1 VTGNLNGNS
10 ISGFSA
16 LLYVNFIIKKKYRVD
31 GVAKEMQIAT
41 DTLYRYVRGENVM
54 PPDRVIDLV
63 RATKDIEFLEFFC
76 EPCGFIPVPAA
87 EGKCP
92 GDELAK
98 GQINLSILSGKTLE
112 AIEKA
117 YEDGKIEKKEF
128 QEISRL
134 TTRLQE
140 KAAELREKIRKDAE
154 ARKGGDR

>member
-1 VTGNLNGNS
+1 MSSNLNGSS

-16 LLYVNFIIKKKYRVD
+16 LLYVNFIIRKKYRVD
-31 GVAKEMQIAT
+31 TVAKEMQIAT
-41 DTLYRYVRGENVM
+41 DTLYRYVRGENVI
-54 PPDRVIDLV
+54 PPDRIVDLV
-63 RATKDIEFLEFFC
+63 RATKDLEYLEFFC

-87 EGKCP
+87 KGKCQ

-98 GQINLSILSGKTLE
+98 SQINLSILSGKTLE
-112 AIEKA
+112 AIERA

-128 QEISRL
+128 QQISRL

-154 ARKGGDR
+154 TRP